1 MEIDTFAQC
10 LNYLGLAQ
18 NKKTSIELLIPGLS
32 SLLGVI
38 AGASITMLRERNKD
52 KSALKNKK
60 MCISE
65 ELDRTKSH
73 LKHIFKEAIR
83 IHDASLKEHITPG
96 HQLRLEISLPFI
108 SEHFTSIAHKYSIN
122 QRSHIIQLSEII
134 KEVNQQL
141 QDFHALRNPSNFS
154 GSALTSLN
162 IISATI
168 HCHRI
173 LDLIN
178 NKEFKHNKLA
188 IIELSDELEIRSPY
202 VEALRN
208 SLDVEKGDF

>member
-18 NKKTSIELLIPGLS
+18 NKKTTVELLIPGLS
-32 SLLGVI
+32 SLVGVI
-38 AGASITMLRERNKD
+38 AGASITMLREKNKE
-52 KSALKNKK
+52 KSTLKNKK
-60 MCISE
+60 MCITE
-65 ELDRTKSH
+65 ELNRTKDN
-73 LKHIFKEAIR
+73 LEHIFKEAIR
-83 IHDASLKEHITPG
+83 IHDDSVKEHIIPG
-96 HQLRLEISLPFI
+96 HQLRLEISLPFV
-108 SEHFTSIAHKYSIN
+108 SEHFTSIAHKYSIE

-141 QDFHALRNPSNFS
+141 QEFHALRNPSNFS

-173 LDLIN
+173 LDLIEGA
-178 NKEFKHNKLA
+178 KFKHNKLA
-188 IIELSDELEIRSPY
+188 IIELSDKLKISSPY
-202 VEALRN
+202 VETLRS
-208 SLDVEKGDF
+208 SLDKTKEKA